1 MSGKASFVPLAA
13 AGAVDEDVA
22 FDDFF
27 GNDGPAEGSPIRF
40 LPILTQITDLDSGG
54 CEDGRNWVNF
64 ALYNL
69 KPQQWRF
76 LGFRERK
83 WDVGLEERGRK
94 RRGGVEVDVRRERGS
109 ATAHGDQ
116 KRGRRRCC
124 QGVGGEESVERKLR
138 G

>member
-83 WDVGLEERGRK
+83 WDVGLEERERK
-94 RRGGVEVDVRRERGS
+94 RRGGVEVVVRRERGV
-109 ATAHGDQ
+109 GDGA
-116 KRGRRRCC
+116 R
-124 QGVGGEESVERKLR
+124 
-138 G
+138 